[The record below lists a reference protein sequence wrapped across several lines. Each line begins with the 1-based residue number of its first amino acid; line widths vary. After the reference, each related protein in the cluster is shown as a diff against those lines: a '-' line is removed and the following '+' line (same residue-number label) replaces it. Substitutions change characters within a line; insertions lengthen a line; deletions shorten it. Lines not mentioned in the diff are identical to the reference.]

1 MKIPTFA
8 LIHKDQHHVAEN
20 SNPIPRNSDSAYLLN
35 VLLYI
40 RDHHR
45 S

>member
-1 MKIPTFA
+1 MKIPTFV
-8 LIHKDQHHVAEN
+8 LIQKQPYHVAEN

-35 VLLYI
+35 VFLYI